1 MTTYDL
7 GDGVPLDHEVYDRD
21 GHLAAATVSVTVAR
35 PDGTTV
41 SPSVTS
47 VGTGLYRAA
56 VFPADQVG
64 PWSGAWSVSGA
75 VVDVRPFT
83 FTVADPAPAMYAT
96 LPDVKTSLGKLTA
109 DDRDDLIV
117 QAIAAASRWID
128 DRCGRRFYADRV
140 ASPRVFAVAGRMLYD
155 YRDQLLLVDD
165 IASEDGLIVEGGSA
179 GNWSAVALGWA
190 SGPDNAIAYGRPI
203 TQLYATGAWLPSSGR
218 LRVTARWGWPVVPD
232 AIGEAT
238 RMLARRFYRRKD
250 SPQGVLGTSEWGPT
264 RVSRT
269 DPDVE
274 ALIAP
279 FVIPVIA

>member
-21 GHLAAATVSVTVAR
+21 GQLASATVAVTVAR

-47 VGTGLYRAA
+47 PSTGRYRAA
-56 VFPADQVG
+56 VFPADQPGLWTGAWVM
-64 PWSGAWSVSGA
+64 SGAI
-75 VVDVRPFT
+75 VDVRPFT

-96 LPDVKTSLGKLTA
+96 LPDVKTSLTKDSS

-128 DRCGRRFYADRV
+128 DRTGRRFYADRT
-140 ASPRVFAVAGRMLYD
+140 ASARVFPVLGQTYDEGRELVLM
-155 YRDQLLLVDD
+155 VDD
-165 IASEDGLIVEGGSA
+165 IASAEGLLVQSGGV
-179 GNWSAVALGWA
+179 GNWAAVTGWA
-190 SGPDNAIAYGRPI
+190 TGPDNALVYGRPI
-203 TQLYATGAWLPSSGR
+203 NQLYAGRGWLPSSGR
-218 LRVTARWGWPVVPD
+218 IQVTARWGWPAVPD
-232 AIGEAT
+232 AIAEAT
-238 RMLARRFYRRKD
+238 KMLARRFYKRKD
-250 SPQGVLGTSEWGPT
+250 SPQGVLGNTEWGPT